1 MRGEDSMKD
10 LFSLKGKVA
19 LITGA
24 SSGLGIQ
31 FAKAY
36 ARQGA
41 DLVILA
47 RRYDRLESLAKEIE
61 EMGVKCLPIK
71 CDVSVESEV
80 QEAVAKAV
88 ETFGKIDIL
97 VNNAGVGAGTP
108 AEQLSMEEWNHVVNV
123 NLNAVFLVAREVGKV
138 MIKNNYG
145 RIINVA
151 SMYGVVANNA
161 LPVAPYHAS
170 KAGVVNLTRALACEW
185 AKYNIV
191 VNAIGPGFFQTE
203 MTEEALKDE
212 NFLQYMR
219 YTTPMGRYG
228 QPGELDG
235 LAVYLA
241 SDSCS
246 YTTGQMICVDGGT
259 TAM

>member
-1 MRGEDSMKD
+1 MTD

-24 SSGLGIQ
+24 SSGLGVQ

-36 ARQGA
+36 AKQGA

-47 RRYDRLESLAKEIE
+47 RRYDRLETLAKEIE
-61 EMGVKCLPIK
+61 EETGVRCLPIK

-80 QEAVAKAV
+80 KAAVAKAV
-88 ETFGKIDIL
+88 EVFGKIDIL

-108 AEQLSMEEWNHVVNV
+108 AEQLSMDEWKHVVDV
-123 NLNAVFLVAREVGKV
+123 NLNSVFLMSKEVGQI
-138 MIKNNYG
+138 MIKNKYG

-161 LPVAPYHAS
+161 IPASPYHAS

-185 AKYNIV
+185 AKYNIT
-191 VNAIGPGFFQTE
+191 VNAIGPGFFMTE

-212 NFLQYMR
+212 AFLQYIK

-228 QPGELDG
+228 ESGELDG
-235 LAVYLA
+235 LAIYLA
-241 SDSCS
+241 SDASS
-246 YTTGQMICVDGGT
+246 YTTGQIICVDGGT

>member
-1 MRGEDSMKD
+1 MTD

-24 SSGLGIQ
+24 SSGLGVQ

-36 ARQGA
+36 AKQGA

-47 RRYDRLESLAKEIE
+47 RRYDRLETLAKEIE
-61 EMGVKCLPIK
+61 EETGVRCLPIK

-80 QEAVAKAV
+80 KAAVAKAV
-88 ETFGKIDIL
+88 EVFGKIDIL

-108 AEQLSMEEWNHVVNV
+108 AEQLSMDEWKHVVDV
-123 NLNAVFLVAREVGKV
+123 NLNSVFLMSKEVGQI
-138 MIKNNYG
+138 MIKNKYG

-161 LPVAPYHAS
+161 IPASPYHAS

-185 AKYNIV
+185 AKYNIT
-191 VNAIGPGFFQTE
+191 VNAIGPGFFMTE

-212 NFLQYMR
+212 AFLQYIK

-228 QPGELDG
+228 QSGELDG
-235 LAVYLA
+235 LAIYLA
-241 SDSCS
+241 SDASS
-246 YTTGQMICVDGGT
+246 YTTGQIICVDGGT

>member
-1 MRGEDSMKD
+1 MKD

-24 SSGLGIQ
+24 SSGLGVQ

-36 ARQGA
+36 AKQGA

-47 RRYDRLESLAKEIE
+47 RRYDRLETLAKEIE
-61 EMGVKCLPIK
+61 EETGVRCLPIK

-80 QEAVAKAV
+80 KAAVAKAV
-88 ETFGKIDIL
+88 EVFGKIDIL

-108 AEQLSMEEWNHVVNV
+108 AEQLSMDEWKHVVDV
-123 NLNAVFLVAREVGKV
+123 NLNSVFLMSKEVGQI
-138 MIKNNYG
+138 MIKNKYG

-161 LPVAPYHAS
+161 IPASPYHAS

-185 AKYNIV
+185 AKYNIT
-191 VNAIGPGFFQTE
+191 VNAIGPGFFMTE

-212 NFLQYMR
+212 AFLQYIK

-228 QPGELDG
+228 ESGELDG
-235 LAVYLA
+235 LAIYLA
-241 SDSCS
+241 SDASS
-246 YTTGQMICVDGGT
+246 YTTGQIICVDGGT

>member
-1 MRGEDSMKD
+1 MTD

-24 SSGLGIQ
+24 SSGLGVQ

-47 RRYDRLESLAKEIE
+47 RRYDRLETLAKEIE
-61 EMGVKCLPIK
+61 EETGVRCLPIK

-80 QEAVAKAV
+80 KAAVAKAV
-88 ETFGKIDIL
+88 EVFGKIDIL

-108 AEQLSMEEWNHVVNV
+108 AEQLSMDEWKHVVDV
-123 NLNAVFLVAREVGKV
+123 NLNSVFLMSKEVGQI
-138 MIKNNYG
+138 MIKNKYG

-161 LPVAPYHAS
+161 IPASPYHAS

-185 AKYNIV
+185 AKYNIT
-191 VNAIGPGFFQTE
+191 VNAIGPGFFMTE

-212 NFLQYMR
+212 AFLQYIK

-228 QPGELDG
+228 ESGELDG
-235 LAVYLA
+235 LAIYLA
-241 SDSCS
+241 SDASS
-246 YTTGQMICVDGGT
+246 YTTGQIICVDGGT

>member
-1 MRGEDSMKD
+1 MTD

-24 SSGLGIQ
+24 SSGLGVQ

-47 RRYDRLESLAKEIE
+47 RRYDRLETLAKEIE
-61 EMGVKCLPIK
+61 EETGVKCLPIK

-80 QEAVAKAV
+80 KAAVAKAV
-88 ETFGKIDIL
+88 EVFGKIDIL

-108 AEQLSMEEWNHVVNV
+108 AEQLSMDEWKHVVDV
-123 NLNAVFLVAREVGKV
+123 NLNSVFLMSKEVGQI
-138 MIKNNYG
+138 MIKNKYG

-161 LPVAPYHAS
+161 IPASPYHAS

-185 AKYNIV
+185 AKYNIT
-191 VNAIGPGFFQTE
+191 VNAIGPGFFMTE

-212 NFLQYMR
+212 AFLQYIK

-228 QPGELDG
+228 ESGELDG
-235 LAVYLA
+235 LAIYLA
-241 SDSCS
+241 SDASS
-246 YTTGQMICVDGGT
+246 YTTGQIICVDGGT

>member
-1 MRGEDSMKD
+1 MTD

-24 SSGLGIQ
+24 SSGLGVQ

-47 RRYDRLESLAKEIE
+47 RRYDRLETLAKEIE
-61 EMGVKCLPIK
+61 EETGVKCLPIK

-80 QEAVAKAV
+80 KAAVAKAV
-88 ETFGKIDIL
+88 EVFGKIDIL

-108 AEQLSMEEWNHVVNV
+108 AEQLSMDEWKHVVDV
-123 NLNAVFLVAREVGKV
+123 NLNSVFLMSKEVGQI
-138 MIKNNYG
+138 MIKNKYG

-161 LPVAPYHAS
+161 IPASPYHAS

-185 AKYNIV
+185 AKYNIT
-191 VNAIGPGFFQTE
+191 VNAIGPGFFMTE

-212 NFLQYMR
+212 AFLQYIK

-228 QPGELDG
+228 QSGELDG
-235 LAVYLA
+235 LAIYLA
-241 SDSCS
+241 SDASS
-246 YTTGQMICVDGGT
+246 YTTGQIICVDGGT